1 VLTLDYEG
9 KECDILL
16 ALKTP
21 NYNDEK

>member
-1 VLTLDYEG
+1 LTLDYEG